1 MLIRIDKYLADA
13 GLGTRSAVQ
22 ELLRKGRVRVNG
34 ETVKDGKLKID
45 PDTAEVTMDGKP
57 VCYEEYSYYIFNKPA
72 GILSASRDK
81 KEKTVI
87 DLIPQPR
94 PRELFPVGRLDR
106 DTVGLLLIT
115 NDGDLSHRLLSPG
128 KHVPK
133 TYRVMVRGRL
143 PENAEQRFAKGID
156 IGDEKPTAPAK
167 YVYLGEKTAELVYQ
181 SVKSGE
187 NGRVEDKTPEL
198 GCQAEKTVENG
209 QNPVENGRGE
219 EEAHL
224 SEILLTLTEGR
235 YHEVKRMISALGCEV
250 VELERISMGGLE
262 LPGDL
267 PRGGVRKINSEEL
280 KKLLDF
286 EDRV

>member
-13 GLGTRSAVQ
+13 GLAPRSAVQ

-34 ETVKDGKLKID
+34 EMVKDGKLKID
-45 PDTAEVTMDGKP
+45 PDTAEVTMDGKS
-57 VCYEEYSYYIFNKPA
+57 VHYEEYSYYILNKPA

-115 NDGDLSHRLLSPG
+115 NDGDLSHRLLAPG

-133 TYRVMVRGRL
+133 TYRVIVRGEL
-143 PENAEQRFAKGID
+143 PEDAEERFRTGID

-167 YVYLGEKTAELVYQ
+167 YVYL
-181 SVKSGE
+181 
-187 NGRVEDKTPEL
+187 EDKAP
-198 GCQAEKTVENG
+198 
-209 QNPVENGRGE
+209 
-219 EEAHL
+219 L

-286 EDRV
+286 EDRVLYPLPVQKGLFLVRLW